1 MRSWPKSRDSSANAF
16 DTGLAQN
23 WPVFAFAART
33 AFSEGTTMVV
43 NTKTYETANGLVEG
57 VQTKWAGFNI
67 LLVTGSKGFLACPA
81 IDVDACEGYG
91 VAAAIVESTPDNPIG
106 TLERFPDRKVTKA
119 NAKAQALGIKE
130 GTDVTDAFAL
140 IA

>member
-1 MRSWPKSRDSSANAF
+1 MDI
-16 DTGLAQN
+16 Q
-23 WPVFAFAART
+23 
-33 AFSEGTTMVV
+33 
-43 NTKTYETANGLVEG
+43 TKTYETPNGLVKG
-57 VQTKWAGFNI
+57 VQTKWAGFSI

-81 IDVDACEGYG
+81 IDVDACERYG

-119 NAKAQALGIKE
+119 NAKAKALGIEE
-130 GTDVTDAFAL
+130 GMNVVDAFAL